1 MKSAGERIRM
11 LRLSKGLTQQSLANK
26 LGVNSYTTITKWE
39 SGDNFPQGK
48 DLIKLSKLFNTS
60 VDDLLGIGNEIK
72 IRIDVSSYKYIP
84 TAISAGIPVE
94 VDSILENDLKEIEI
108 PDNLMGKWAGMKD
121 IYITKVS
128 GDSMNKVIPDGSVI
142 AVKKTNVNC
151 LKDGDIVVFS
161 DQYEYSVKRFYK
173 REDKLIFRPDSTN
186 KEFYDHITDDQ
197 NKNLIIYGKVVLYL
211 VELN

>member
-1 MKSAGERIRM
+1 M

-94 VDSILENDLKEIEI
+94 VDSILENDLQEIEI

-151 LKDGDIVVFS
+151 LNDGDIVVFS

-197 NKNLIIYGKVVLYL
+197 NQNLIIYGKVVLYL